1 MKKKHLLAGV
11 ASAVILGTAGTGFAA
26 ANPFSDVPA
35 DHWAYD
41 AVSQLAKDGVIEGYG
56 DGSFNGNKNITRYEM
71 AQMIAKA
78 MAKQNVGANDKAVID
93 KLAAEFSDELNNL
106 GVRVANLE
114 KNSDNVKWSG
124 SFAQKYMKKYHGNG
138 TQDKEGPW
146 WEKEF
151 DLNIAAKVP
160 GTDWSAH
167 AAIVTK
173 WGTNKGNGWNSEES
187 TADEWNGGNSRS
199 NDNRL
204 DKVWVEGNLGKTGQY
219 VKFGNFQPWTMN
231 GFVNDANVKGASM
244 EHWGKNY
251 ATHIFGGRLDVK
263 DWDVAVRGEDNGN
276 WTDNAD
282 GSHTASIRGNNYGDF
297 VRHDTAHKDAGWNA
311 DFDKT
316 SWGADNKT
324 DANWNFIPTRKDIYG
339 AVVDY
344 TFNKKLNGSLGYY
357 GYRSAAYQHEWLRIG
372 AAVVNYKLIRNLNLE
387 GMYAHGN
394 QGGHNDA
401 WNVELQFRGNPWIP
415 ADRNHLFGAYLGYR
429 YLAPDALIK
438 SNFGDG
444 ADEGQKGWEA
454 GIFYNLMKNCQYT
467 LKYFRGHSITNNN
480 EARSKVFTSIS
491 WNF

>member
-1 MKKKHLLAGV
+1 MKTKHLLAGV

-151 DLNIAAKVP
+151 DLNLAAKVP

-173 WGTNKGNGWNSEES
+173 WGTAKGNGWNSEES

-219 VKFGNFQPWTMN
+219 VKFGNFQPWTP
-231 GFVNDANVKGASM
+231 A
-244 EHWGKNY
+244 
-251 ATHIFGGRLDVK
+251 LDYE
-263 DWDVAVRGEDNGN
+263 W
-276 WTDNAD
+276 
-282 GSHTASIRGNNYGDF
+282 F
-297 VRHDTAHKDAGWNA
+297 
-311 DFDKT
+311 
-316 SWGADNKT
+316 
-324 DANWNFIPTRKDIYG
+324 RK
-339 AVVDY
+339 
-344 TFNKKLNGSLGYY
+344 
-357 GYRSAAYQHEWLRIG
+357 
-372 AAVVNYKLIRNLNLE
+372 
-387 GMYAHGN
+387 
-394 QGGHNDA
+394 
-401 WNVELQFRGNPWIP
+401 
-415 ADRNHLFGAYLGYR
+415 
-429 YLAPDALIK
+429 
-438 SNFGDG
+438 
-444 ADEGQKGWEA
+444 
-454 GIFYNLMKNCQYT
+454 
-467 LKYFRGHSITNNN
+467 
-480 EARSKVFTSIS
+480 
-491 WNF
+491 